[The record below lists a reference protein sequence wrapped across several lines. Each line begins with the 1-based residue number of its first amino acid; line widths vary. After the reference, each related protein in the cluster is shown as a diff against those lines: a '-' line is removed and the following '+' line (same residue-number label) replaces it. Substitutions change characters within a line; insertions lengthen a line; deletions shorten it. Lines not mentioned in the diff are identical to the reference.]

1 MYRLQFPILWVMPYT
16 HEYYVKLAKDM
27 ESMGADSICVKDMA
41 GLLVP
46 YEAESLV
53 RELKANVKVPIE
65 LHTHYTS
72 GVGVYELHACCR
84 GRLRYHRYRN
94 VSLRTGYQPACY

>member
-1 MYRLQFPILWVMPYT
+1 
-16 HEYYVKLAKDM
+16 
-27 ESMGADSICVKDMA
+27 MGADSICIKDMA

-46 YEAESLV
+46 VRGYELV

-72 GVGVYELHACCR
+72 GVGCYELHDV
-84 GRLRYHRYRN
+84 L
-94 VSLRTGYQPACY
+94 